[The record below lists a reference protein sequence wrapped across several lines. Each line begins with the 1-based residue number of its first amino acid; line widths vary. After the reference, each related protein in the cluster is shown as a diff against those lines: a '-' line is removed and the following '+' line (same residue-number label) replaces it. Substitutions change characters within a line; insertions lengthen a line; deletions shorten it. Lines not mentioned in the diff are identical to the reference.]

1 MKDFLQGEREMLT
14 ARGSTSAKGFGDR
27 VAPFFS
33 ILQCAYR
40 ASHPAAHTPDFLM
53 ELPPAQTRLHGVR
66 HR

>member
-14 ARGSTSAKGFGDR
+14 ARGSTSAKGVWR
-27 VAPFFS
+27 SSRTLFS

-40 ASHPAAHTPDFLM
+40 ASHPAAHTPEFLM